1 MSDSERTAQTVEIRD
16 RRELPFFQVRL
27 RALCQ
32 IRSQVDGPRRVRTVG
47 FYALMCQIANEQR
60 HTGQHR
66 TVQIT
71 YEQLAHRSGAG
82 RSSIRRLL
90 EVLCAARV
98 IDYSLVN
105 DPARAAPVGVMQLLV
120 HDGSWEAITVA
131 MANEIARPRR
141 GGHVLRDLGLVTILL
156 EFCAEQRDH
165 LGGLRAE
172 ITRGDIAARAGLT
185 VDRVDDCNRILEQC
199 GILDVSRR
207 RSERGGR
214 NLANVYEIHEAPSRE
229 IEGGEPGPAG
239 RKTGTGRAEDWDRQ
253 GGGRGPAEPHARTA
267 RAENEDW
274 QGGHSADLGPAAPP
288 STTCAGDGGQKDVE
302 NITPLF
308 ADVQREGEGP
318 DSSSGIAEAQTAERL
333 CAALV
338 AAWRP
343 ALGQAAD
350 DAYAEDRER
359 WHESARRLLEKHP
372 PTRLQRAIAYM
383 TTDDVLGSQALTMP
397 GFAKVVN
404 QLLARSYAREQ
415 RTRTAPA
422 TPRSGAALSWQE
434 AKPLLERAVTR
445 HGRDGRAVALT
456 ELSRHSSLL
465 VRFVDQVRWTV
476 LCEQP
481 MRYVERQYAALWAQL
496 ADVDDHQQEP
506 AA

>member
-1 MSDSERTAQTVEIRD
+1 MSNSERSAQSVEIRD

-27 RALCQ
+27 RALSQ

-47 FYALMCQIANEQR
+47 FYALICQIANEQR

-90 EVLCAARV
+90 DVLCAAGV
-98 IDYSLVN
+98 IDYGLVN
-105 DPARAAPVGVMQLLV
+105 DPTRAAPVGVMQLLV
-120 HDGSWEAITVA
+120 QDGPWEAITVA
-131 MANEIARPRR
+131 MANEIARPRP

-165 LGGLRAE
+165 HGGLRAE
-172 ITRGDIAARAGLT
+172 IARGDIAARAGLT
-185 VDRVDDCNRILEQC
+185 VDRVDDCNRILERC
-199 GILDVSRR
+199 GILEISRR

-214 NLANVYEIHEAPSRE
+214 NLANVYAIHEAPSRE
-229 IEGGEPGPAG
+229 IEGGEPEPAG
-239 RKTGTGRAEDWDRQ
+239 R
-253 GGGRGPAEPHARTA
+253 PNRTD
-267 RAENEDW
+267 RAENEDRQGGERGLAEPRTRTGRAENQDW
-274 QGGHSADLGPAAPP
+274 QGGKSADLGPTTPP
-288 STTCAGDGGQKDVE
+288 STTCAGDGRQKDVE

-308 ADVQREGEGP
+308 GGVEQEGEGRE
-318 DSSSGIAEAQTAERL
+318 SSSGIAEAQTAERL

-343 ALGQAAD
+343 ALGEAAD
-350 DAYAEDRER
+350 DTYAEDRER
-359 WHESARRLLEKHP
+359 WHEAAQRLLAKHP

-383 TTDDVLGSQALTMP
+383 TTDDILGSQAITMP

-422 TPRSGAALSWQE
+422 RPPSEGALSWQE
-434 AKPLLERAVTR
+434 AKALIERAVTR
-445 HGRDGRAVALT
+445 HGRDGRAPALT

-465 VRFVDQVRWTV
+465 VRFVDQVRWPV

-481 MRYVERQYAALWAQL
+481 MRYAERQYAALWAQL
-496 ADVDDHQQEP
+496 ADLEHHEQEP